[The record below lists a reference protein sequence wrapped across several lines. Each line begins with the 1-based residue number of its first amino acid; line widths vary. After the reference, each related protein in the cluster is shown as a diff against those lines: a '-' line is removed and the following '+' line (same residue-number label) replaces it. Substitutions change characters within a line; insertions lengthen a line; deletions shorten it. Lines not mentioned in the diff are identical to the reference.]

1 MKKKANRDFL
11 PIIIALVAVALGGL
25 AWQRGGFEMA
35 LAGLGSGLNLLLKNA
50 LSLIA
55 SFLTAGL
62 IQALVKREMVERWL
76 GSESGWRGLLLA
88 CIGGALI
95 PGGPYAYYPIA
106 SALLQTGAGLG
117 VLIAFV
123 TAKNLW
129 SVSRLPT
136 EFVLLGPQLTLI
148 RFAITFIFPPV
159 LGIVAQALFGGH
171 IERIRAAVAQP
182 GEEQA

>member
-1 MKKKANRDFL
+1 MKKRKRDVL
-11 PIIIALVAVALGGL
+11 PILIAFVALILSGL
-25 AWQRGGFEMA
+25 AWQRGGFEMM
-35 LAGLGSGLNLLLKNA
+35 LAGLRSGLSLLLKNTP
-50 LSLIA
+50 LLIA

-106 SALLQTGAGLG
+106 GALLQTGAGLG
-117 VLIAFV
+117 VLVAFV

-129 SVSRLPT
+129 AVSRLPI
-136 EFVLLGPQLTLI
+136 EFALLGPRLTMI

-159 LGIVAQALFGGH
+159 LGIAAQALFGSQ
-171 IERIRAAVAQP
+171 IEKIRSAAAQP
-182 GEEQA
+182 TEERR